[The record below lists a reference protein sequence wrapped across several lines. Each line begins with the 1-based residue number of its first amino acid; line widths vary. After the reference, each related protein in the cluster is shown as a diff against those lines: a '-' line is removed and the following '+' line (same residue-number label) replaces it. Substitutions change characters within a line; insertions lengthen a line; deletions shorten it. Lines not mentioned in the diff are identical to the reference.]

1 MSQVFASGDTAKIL
15 GYFCVMYFCVRC
27 MFSKFYQRKEGP
39 NWQKHSSAMGI
50 QYYKS
55 AAFISLPYFN
65 HEGLPRWHSGKE
77 SACQCRRPKKCR
89 FDPWVRKIPWRRKW
103 KPTPVFLPG
112 KFHGQRS
119 LVGYSPWGC
128 KELNMTEQTQNNN
141 THL

>member
-1 MSQVFASGDTAKIL
+1 MGGVCFQSF
-15 GYFCVMYFCVRC
+15 VRG
-27 MFSKFYQRKEGP
+27 RREP

-65 HEGLPRWHSGKE
+65 HEGLPRWRSGKE

-89 FDPWVRKIPWRRKW
+89 FDPWVRKIPWRKKW
-103 KPTPVFLPG
+103 QPTPVFLPG
-112 KFHGQRS
+112 KFHEQRS

-128 KELNMTEQTQNNN
+128 KELNMTEQTQQH
-141 THL
+141 TFVTMMLSKAATLCSSEPSPVTSFS